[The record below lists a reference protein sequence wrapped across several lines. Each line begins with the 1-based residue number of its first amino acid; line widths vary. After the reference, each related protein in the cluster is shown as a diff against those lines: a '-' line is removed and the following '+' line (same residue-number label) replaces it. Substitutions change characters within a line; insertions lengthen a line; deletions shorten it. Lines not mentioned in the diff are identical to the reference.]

1 MRTIVI
7 GGGKV
12 GAYLGRALTKEG
24 HTVTVV
30 EQSRDKAKKIGDLS
44 RLLVIVGDGT
54 EVEVLNK
61 ADAARTEWVVAVTG
75 KDEDNLVA
83 CQLARTLGAKRVI
96 ARLNDPMNAPTF
108 DALDIPVVAVTD
120 MIVQVITHEVQLEVE
135 RLERVTLLARGEL
148 SLVEVDIPDDAPVR
162 RIDQA
167 DLPSTTVLVA
177 LLREDEVLIPHGDTE
192 LRPGDRVLAVTKLPQ
207 EEEVREALSRGAG
220 E

>member
-83 CQLARTLGAKRVI
+83 CQLARTLGAKHVI